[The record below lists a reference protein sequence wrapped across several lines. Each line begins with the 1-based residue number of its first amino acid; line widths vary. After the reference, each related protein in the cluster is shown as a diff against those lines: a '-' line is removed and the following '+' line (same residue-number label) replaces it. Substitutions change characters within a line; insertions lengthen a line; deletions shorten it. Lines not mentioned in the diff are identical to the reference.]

1 MSYSVQQIGITGPS
15 ANIGG
20 SSEYHIDTKFSNKLS
35 IDQVRDRFDAI
46 AKKYAEL
53 GRSIEFSNQG
63 VAGSVYDLNAT
74 PEERSA
80 LLSRA
85 ASAHAPREGYLSFD
99 YYAPTTGKSRFDAS
113 AEGAPIFVAG
123 ASGLKIEG
131 GSGGGYGNYAA
142 VIDENGNVISKSGH
156 GDNRQTA
163 FAGGVLGGGSG
174 SSVAAGGGNVDVTDA
189 SGQTISTPQQE
200 AVERVQQYKANT
212 ATDVVKGFDND
223 FESMKSDR
231 LAKALAGAQ
240 VGIVQQRMD
249 NGESFGGKMV
259 ETTRPKKK

>member
-1 MSYSVQQIGITGPS
+1 MSYSVQQIGVTGPS

-35 IDQVRDRFDAI
+35 IDQIRDRFDAI
-46 AKKYAEL
+46 AGKYKEL
-53 GRSIEFSNQG
+53 GRTVEFSNQG
-63 VAGSVYDLNAT
+63 VAGSVYDLNAS

-80 LLSRA
+80 LLQRA
-85 ASAHAPREGYLSFD
+85 AGAHAPREGYLSFD
-99 YYAPTTGKSRFDAS
+99 YYAPTSGNNRFHKS

-123 ASGLKIEG
+123 AEGLKVEG

-142 VIDENGNVISKSGH
+142 VIGSDGQVLSKSGH
-156 GDNRQTA
+156 GDNRQSA
-163 FAGGVLGGGSG
+163 FAGGVLGGGS
-174 SSVAAGGGNVDVTDA
+174 NVDVTDA
-189 SGQTISTPQQE
+189 SGHKISTPQQE

-212 ATDVVKGFDND
+212 AEDVVKDFGND
-223 FESMKSDR
+223 FGSMKSGR
-231 LAKALAGAQ
+231 LGDALAGAQ
-240 VGIVQQRMD
+240 KNIVQQRMD